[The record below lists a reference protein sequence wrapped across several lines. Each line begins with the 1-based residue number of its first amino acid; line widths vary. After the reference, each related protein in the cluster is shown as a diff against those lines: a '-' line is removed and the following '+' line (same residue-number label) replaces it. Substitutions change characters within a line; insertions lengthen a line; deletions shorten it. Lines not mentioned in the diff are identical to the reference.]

1 MRDLLGNSAAF
12 VFALGVIIFVHEGGH
27 YLMAKA
33 FGVRVLTFSLGF
45 GRRLWGFRR
54 GETDYRVS
62 LVPLGGY
69 VKLSG
74 EDLGEEAQDPRD
86 FVARPRWQRVL
97 IFLAG
102 PLMNAVL
109 AILLVAGLFMVGL
122 DVPALQSIPSIIGT
136 VEAGSPAERAGLKP
150 GDEIVELGGKAVEHW
165 QEVAFAI
172 MTSVDRPLPV
182 VVERGDA
189 RLTLTLVPHKLPG
202 YEFGDAGLFPK
213 VLPKIAQLTP
223 GAPAEKAGFQ
233 LGDEVRGVDGRS
245 LTSMLEFVGY
255 IEQKIGQ
262 PVKVEMLRAGA
273 RVELTVVPAD
283 QGGKGRIG
291 VTLTI
296 SQRYPPGR
304 AFVESVRFNYE
315 IARQS
320 LVVVGKIFTREVAA
334 KSALAGP
341 LEIAAQSG
349 AAARSGFKNLL
360 YLMAV
365 ISVSIGLLNLFPI
378 PLLDGGQISVLLVES
393 GLRRDLPLVWK
404 ERINQFGLVVIVLL
418 MVTVLYFDFS
428 KTALVKRLGGS

>member
-1 MRDLLGNSAAF
+1 MRDLLGNSVAF

-45 GRRLWGFRR
+45 GRRIWGFRR

-74 EDLGEEAQDPRD
+74 EDPGEAAQDPRD
-86 FVARPRWQRVL
+86 FVARPRWQRIL

-122 DVPALQSIPSIIGT
+122 DVPALQSIPSVVGT
-136 VEAGSPAERAGLKP
+136 VEAGSPAESAGLLP
-150 GDEIVELGGKAVEHW
+150 GDEIVELGGKAVTHW
-165 QEVAFAI
+165 QEVAFSI
-172 MTSVDRPLPV
+172 MTSVDRPLAV
-182 VVERGDA
+182 LVERGDVRQA
-189 RLTLTLVPHKLPG
+189 LTLVPHKMPG

-233 LGDEVRGVDGRS
+233 IGDEVRGVDGRS
-245 LTSMLEFVGY
+245 LTNMLEFVSY

-262 PVKVEMLRAGA
+262 PVKVQVLRAGA
-273 RVELTVVPAD
+273 PVVLTVVPAD

-291 VTLTI
+291 VSLTI

-304 AFVESVRFNYE
+304 ALLESVRFNYE

-349 AAARSGFKNLL
+349 AAARSGIKNLL

-378 PLLDGGQISVLLVES
+378 PLLDGGQISLLLVES
-393 GLRRDLPLVWK
+393 GLRRDLPLAWK
-404 ERINQFGLVVIVLL
+404 ERINQVGLVLIVLL

-428 KTALVKRLGGS
+428 KTAFVKRLSGS